1 MFLTHQRRAAA
12 SALASL
18 TVSIILV
25 LACSTRANAW
35 GKEGHEIVATIAER
49 YLEAHSPAALARA
62 KQLLGVQS
70 LADVAVFADDVREQ
84 RQYTKN
90 WHYVDIPLG
99 QGSYVAARDCR
110 LAGKGDCAVQA
121 LIRFGFVLANQ
132 SEDRCARA
140 EALRF
145 IIHLIGDMHQP
156 LHNINDN
163 DSGGNG
169 KTVRFFDLIGFD
181 GGKPNLHEVWDSGI
195 ILHSGQSVNQFVTAL
210 GPQNDPN
217 SIAAII
223 QPTNPITW
231 VEEAHKLA
239 QDAYHALPHPNNNH
253 IYILDANNN
262 YFNAGLQVVKTQLRR
277 GGLRLGR
284 TLEGRPS

>member
-1 MFLTHQRRAAA
+1 MFVTRPRHAAA
-12 SALASL
+12 SALASI
-18 TVSIILV
+18 TVSMILV

-35 GKEGHEIVATIAER
+35 GKEGHEIVARIAER
-49 YLEAHSPAALARA
+49 YLETHSPAALARA

-70 LADVAVFADDVREQ
+70 LAEVAVFADDVREQ
-84 RQYTKN
+84 RTYTKN

-99 QGSYVAARDCR
+99 QGSYVVARDCKVS
-110 LAGKGDCAVQA
+110 AKGDCAIQA
-121 LIRFGFVLANQ
+121 LIRFGFILANQ
-132 SEDRCARA
+132 NEDRCARA

-145 IIHLIGDMHQP
+145 IVHLVGDMHQP

-169 KTVRFFDLIGFD
+169 KTVRFFDFIGFD
-181 GGKPNLHEVWDSGI
+181 GGQPNLHEVWDSGI
-195 ILHSGQSVNQFVTAL
+195 ILHTHQSVDQFVATL
-210 GPQNDPN
+210 GTQNDPD
-217 SIAAII
+217 IAAII

-239 QDAYHALPHPNNNH
+239 QDAYHALPHPNNNQ

-284 TLEGRPS
+284 ALEVALAN